1 MNTLSKWSNYQD
13 TYYLLLSYSVGNRK
27 IETKGLYYIPFNTL
41 EFIDSGV
48 SILLILGIAVFV
60 SVMF

>member
-13 TYYLLLSYSVGNRK
+13 TYYLFLSYSVGNRK

-48 SILLILGIAVFV
+48 LLILGIAVFV